1 MHQLTTNSYILKSQS
16 KPFSFFLMLIS
27 FAYICLVIFVDNLVV
42 TLMYLCFS
50 AFTLFMTFR
59 AKNMEINA
67 ENVSLRNA
75 WSKKTYWSVPTNNV
89 QSVTKECMNWA
100 YYKQRFLV
108 LKTKDGKIHRFR
120 VIYKH
125 LHELN
130 SIFGQF
136 DIPFIIDINNK
147 KLSYESFLNQKLI
160 GKYD

>member
-1 MHQLTTNSYILKSQS
+1 MNQLTTYSYTLKSQS
-16 KPFSFFLMLIS
+16 KPFRFFLMLIS
-27 FAYICLVIFVDNLVV
+27 FAHIGLAIFIDNLGV
-42 TLMYLCFS
+42 TLIYLCFS
-50 AFTLFMTFR
+50 AFTLLMTFR
-59 AKNMEINA
+59 ATNLEINA

-75 WSKKTYWSVPTNNV
+75 WSKKIYWSVPTNYV

-108 LKTKDGKIHRFR
+108 LKTKDSKIHRFR

-147 KLSYESFLNQKLI
+147 RLSYESCLDQKLI
-160 GKYD
+160 SKYD